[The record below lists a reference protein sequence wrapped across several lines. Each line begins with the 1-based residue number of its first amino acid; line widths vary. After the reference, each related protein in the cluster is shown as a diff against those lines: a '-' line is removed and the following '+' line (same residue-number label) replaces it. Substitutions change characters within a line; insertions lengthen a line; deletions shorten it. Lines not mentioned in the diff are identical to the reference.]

1 MAGGSGSAETNN
13 FSGTKSGVSVQGYLL
28 LHNQRLYLT
37 GGNAISVAAYDV
49 ADGKFIQ
56 EPNLNLQE
64 RVNQINLGR
73 ELFLVEG
80 SVAPAMTLLYSP
92 ESLKASGYAQ
102 DRVRAFTNDVMVIH
116 SIKQGNNL
124 QAPWLPADILCYD
137 RGAPPGNSPPRWTAE
152 AFVQCTAL
160 AVAKNAVVI
169 GGADPKRNGPTTYG
183 LMALDLVSGRKL
195 WAVPLKAA
203 PTIFGIA
210 IDRRGRVIASL
221 EDGSV
226 LAFGG

>member
-1 MAGGSGSAETNN
+1 VTAGGLAL
-13 FSGTKSGVSVQGYLL
+13 FSGKDGVV
-28 LHNQRLYLT
+28 R
-37 GGNAISVAAYDV
+37 AIDA
-49 ADGKFIQ
+49 
-56 EPNLNLQE
+56 
-64 RVNQINLGR
+64 
-73 ELFLVEG
+73 
-80 SVAPAMTLLYSP
+80 
-92 ESLKASGYAQ
+92 ASGQPRWTAMSGYPQ
-102 DRVRAFTNDVMVIH
+102 DRVRVFTDDAMVIH
-116 SIKQGNNL
+116 SVRQGNNV
-124 QAPWLPADILCYD
+124 QAHWLPADILCYD
-137 RGAPPGNSPPRWTAE
+137 RGAPPGNSPPRWKAE

-169 GGADPKRNGPTTYG
+169 GGADPKRSGPTTYG

-203 PTIFGIA
+203 PAIFGIA